1 MSKSS
6 WQPGVL
12 AAVLIAAGCKT
23 EHRVIIDPVEFKP
36 MHLTVDVNIRV
47 QRELEEFFDFE
58 QTFSD
63 ETPAAEASD
72 DQP

>member
-6 WQPGVL
+6 WQPGLL
-12 AAVLIAAGCKT
+12 AALSIAAGCKT

-36 MHLTVDVNIRV
+36 LHLTVDVNIRV
-47 QRELEEFFDFE
+47 QRELKEFFDFE
-58 QTFSD
+58 QTFTD
-63 ETPAAEASD
+63 ESPAAEPTD